1 MYLYVFNLTQSYIL
15 IYMSKKILVI
25 GGGFVGL
32 TLSAKLIK
40 AKNTS
45 VTVLEA
51 DKGRLTS
58 LVSGNFYVDEPG
70 LHPILLN
77 AITEKR
83 LDFTGVVSSSNY
95 DAVFICIGT
104 PLSTISEDLP
114 SGILSLSKLV
124 SGCLGKDGMVFL
136 RSTVE
141 IGTTEKFATSV
152 KGFGR
157 SDLSIYFLPER
168 TAEGVALI
176 ELDTLPQI
184 IGAAPNSTIE
194 LVTEFL
200 HEIGFTIIKCSNSK
214 SAEFVKLISN
224 AWRDTIFGVSNEIAL
239 MAESIGLD
247 AAEIIS
253 IANFEYPRANIPYA
267 GPVGG
272 PCLYKDSHILL
283 NTFSQDFR
291 EKSII
296 SSARAI
302 NEKVESNIY
311 ELLLQHLEDDSKA
324 LFIGAA
330 FKGSPKTNDIRNGLT
345 SNLIHRIQKDVNQID
360 IRVWD
365 PTLDTTDLLD
375 FAHLKINS
383 LSEFSPK
390 VVVIGNNSKEIIS
403 EFVIDFLNKLP
414 PKTLIIDPWRMY
426 ERSEKTR
433 AKIYHLGVGLVND
446 SEN

>member
-1 MYLYVFNLTQSYIL
+1 
-15 IYMSKKILVI
+15 MSKKILVV

-40 AKNTS
+40 TKNTT
-45 VTVLEA
+45 VTVLEV
-51 DKGRLTS
+51 DTDRLAS
-58 LVSGNFYVDEPG
+58 LSNGNFYVNEPG
-70 LHPILLN
+70 LHSILLN
-77 AITEKR
+77 AIDEKTVN
-83 LDFTGVVSSSNY
+83 FAGVVSSSDY

-104 PLSTISEDLP
+104 PLSIISENLP
-114 SGILSLSKLV
+114 GDIFSLVNLV
-124 SGCLGKDGMVFL
+124 SSCLRKNGMVFL

-141 IGTTEKFATSV
+141 IGTTEKFAVGVQKT
-152 KGFGR
+152 GR
-157 SDLSIYFLPER
+157 ADISIYFLPER

-184 IGAAPNSTIE
+184 IGAASNSKIE
-194 LVTEFL
+194 SVTEFL
-200 HEIGFTIIKCSNSK
+200 LEIGLDIVKCSSAE

-247 AAEIIS
+247 AAEIIYV
-253 IANFEYPRANIPYA
+253 ANFKYPRANIPSA

-283 NTFSQDFR
+283 NSFSQEFR

-296 SSARAI
+296 YSARAL
-302 NEKVESNIY
+302 NEKVELNIY
-311 ELLLQHLEDDSKA
+311 ELLLQHLEIGSEV

-345 SNLIHRIQKDVNQID
+345 SNLIRRIQRDEKQID
-360 IRVWD
+360 VRIWD
-365 PTLDTTDLLD
+365 PTLEPADLLD
-375 FAHLKINS
+375 LAQFKINL
-383 LSEFSPK
+383 LSDFSPK
-390 VVVIGNNSKEIIS
+390 IVVIGNNSQEIIS
-403 EFVIDFLNKLP
+403 KSVIDFLNKLS

-426 ERSEKTR
+426 LNSKKSC
-433 AKIYHLGVGLVND
+433 AKVYHLGIGLVD
-446 SEN
+446 YSEN